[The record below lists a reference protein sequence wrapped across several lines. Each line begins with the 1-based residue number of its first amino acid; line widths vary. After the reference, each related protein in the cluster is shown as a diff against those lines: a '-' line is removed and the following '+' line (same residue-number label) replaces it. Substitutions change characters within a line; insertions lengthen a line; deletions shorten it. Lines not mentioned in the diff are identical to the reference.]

1 MPRTYDVSV
10 TDTPWL
16 TDRQQQVWRAFI
28 AVQAL
33 LPAALDA
40 QLVRD
45 AGMGHS
51 SYIVLA
57 LLSEAPDRSLRMS
70 DLAAAVTMSPSRV
83 SHAVARLER
92 RGLVRRERDGDD
104 GRGSRAV
111 LTEAGFDVLVAAAPG
126 HAAAV
131 KKLVFDGLTAP
142 DLDHLGWV
150 LEAMEGRLRADESNR
165 VAPGRARANRPVA

>member
-1 MPRTYDVSV
+1 M

-16 TDRQQQVWRAFI
+16 TDRQQQVWRVFI

-33 LPAALDA
+33 LHASLDA

-57 LLSEAPDRSLRMS
+57 LLSETPDRSLRMS
-70 DLAAAVTMSPSRV
+70 ELAAAVTMSPSRV

-92 RGLVRRERDGDD
+92 RGLVRRERDGHD
-104 GRGSRAV
+104 GRGTRAV
-111 LTEAGFDVLVAAAPG
+111 LTEDGFDVLAAAAPG

-131 KKLVFDGLTAP
+131 KELVFGGLTAQ
-142 DLDHLGWV
+142 DLDHLARV
-150 LEAMEGRLRADESNR
+150 LQTMEERLRADESNR
-165 VAPGRARANRPVA
+165 VAPGRARTNRPVA